1 MRILPFALLPALGA
15 LGLAAC
21 ATPYDSCT
29 RDWFAYQAQDIQRD
43 FERRNRVPLRRLTR
57 LRTDMNENMD
67 VFTVLAIA
75 SAKRDLEQ
83 LVGDFR
89 SRVVPEARSIAAQ
102 CELDQGF
109 DLIVDA
115 FLAEQGIDTELV
127 RALGL
132 MGLFDDPVL
141 RTTLE
146 PTPGPVSAPAAPAPD
161 SGVRARSGL

>member
-1 MRILPFALLPALGA
+1 MRILPLAILPALGA
-15 LGLAAC
+15 LALSAC
-21 ATPYDSCT
+21 VTPYETCT
-29 RDWFAYQAQDIQRD
+29 RGWFEAQSQDIQRD
-43 FERRNRVPLRRLTR
+43 FQRRNRVPLRRIQT
-57 LRTDMNENMD
+57 LRTDMNEGMD
-67 VFTVLAIA
+67 VFTVLALA

-83 LVGDFR
+83 LVADFR
-89 SRVVPEARSIAAQ
+89 ARVVPEARSIAAQ

-115 FLAEQGIDTELV
+115 FLVEQGVDAELV

-146 PTPGPVSAPAAPAPD
+146 PTASDA
-161 SGVRARSGL
+161 GVRARPGI